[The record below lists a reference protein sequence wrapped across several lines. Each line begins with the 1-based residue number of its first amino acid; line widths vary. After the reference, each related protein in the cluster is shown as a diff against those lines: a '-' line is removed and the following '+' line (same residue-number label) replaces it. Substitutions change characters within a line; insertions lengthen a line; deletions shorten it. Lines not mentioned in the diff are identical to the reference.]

1 MIDNY
6 LENVNTLPEQVEIN
20 KQDIKNL
27 KLYIQEAYKCI
38 LPLDPEPQSVSL
50 NSTNAP
56 SGTNKGW
63 LVDTQG
69 NLFKIVGNEY
79 IGQELLVI
87 VYYTNIKG
95 QDGVSITRVEEVS
108 NEIVG
113 SQTLTTIRIY
123 FSNNTTDDIK
133 VYAEN
138 GKNIKFISIDLVSA
152 ETVNGTITQEQLNLL
167 KENDS
172 NYIITNYNGHKEKYY
187 LNTQAS
193 ENGFLTYIHI
203 ENENRNVEIKALTI
217 TESALSWVIT
227 NANIGGKTL
236 YQHII
241 LFSGFN
247 YGAHTMAVIINDSP
261 NIFTNTMLKDFIIAV
276 RKYPVNGYAY
286 NQDEGNLL
294 PYRLEAGSGNNA
306 DKYYIRYFVLNKT
319 TETIVIDGTS
329 HTIITNVDFNQNTAE
344 VNTSLFDFK
353 IHSDTVTEL

>member
-6 LENVNTLPEQVEIN
+6 LEDVNTLDQQVEIN
-20 KQDIKNL
+20 KKDIENL

-56 SGTNKGW
+56 TGTEKGW
-63 LVDTQG
+63 LIDING
-69 NLFKIVGNEY
+69 NLFKIVGNET

-113 SQTLTTIRIY
+113 SQTLTTLRIN
-123 FSNNTTDDIK
+123 FSNGTTDQVI

-138 GKNIKFISIDLVSA
+138 GAGNEFIAIDLVSA

-193 ENGFLTYIHI
+193 ENGLLIYIHI
-203 ENENRNVEIKALTI
+203 ENKNGDTKTKALTI

-227 NANIGGKTL
+227 NVSDSGIL
-236 YQHII
+236 YEHKI
-241 LFSGFN
+241 LLSGYN
-247 YGAHTMAVIINDSP
+247 YGSNIMAVIINHSP
-261 NIFTNTMLKDFIIAV
+261 NLFTNNTLKEFISEV
-276 RKYPVNGYAY
+276 GKYPISGYAY
-286 NQDEGNLL
+286 DNDGMGYRI
-294 PYRLEAGSGNNA
+294 PIRLEVRSNN
-306 DKYYIRYFVLNKT
+306 KYYVIFIYLQQT
-319 TETIVIDGTS
+319 TETVNIDGVS
-329 HTIITNVDFNQNTAE
+329 HTFITKSE
-344 VNTSLFDFK
+344 LTSGISEFTGSLTDFK
-353 IHSDTVTEL
+353 ITSDTVNEI